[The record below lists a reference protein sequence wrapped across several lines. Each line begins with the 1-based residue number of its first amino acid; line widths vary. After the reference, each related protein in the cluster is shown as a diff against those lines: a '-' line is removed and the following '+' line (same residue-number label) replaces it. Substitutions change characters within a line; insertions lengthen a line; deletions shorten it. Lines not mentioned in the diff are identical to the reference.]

1 MATVSSRCLDRRSA
15 FAPSNGLHF
24 QRGRMVSRCRKS
36 APVPLACSARASQKV
51 FFVLGNAGT
60 GKGTQCALLS
70 SRFGLDHVSAGDL
83 LRDEVSSGSER
94 GKMIA
99 GIMREGRIV
108 PSNIT
113 LELLQKAIEST
124 YVGCDASPTI
134 ACPPRLYMNDVY
146 SSNALAVL
154 LSIAVNLGTKCIQKK
169 HPTLTSDALI

>member
-1 MATVSSRCLDRRSA
+1 MCQLEIY
-15 FAPSNGLHF
+15 
-24 QRGRMVSRCRKS
+24 C
-36 APVPLACSARASQKV
+36 
-51 FFVLGNAGT
+51 
-60 GKGTQCALLS
+60 
-70 SRFGLDHVSAGDL
+70 
-83 LRDEVSSGSER
+83 DEVSLGSER

-124 YVGCDASPTI
+124 YVGCDASPII

-146 SSNALAVL
+146 SSSALAVL
-154 LSIAVNLGTKCIQKK
+154 LSIAVNLGTQCIQKRSNW